1 MFKLLHLSQP
11 FKLNPVTQHDVHKM
25 CVRMYGMSYARVDHF
40 KHHAYH
46 FLYLAQ
52 ILSIEKE
59 ILSAYRKHM
68 YEHETKTIAM
78 QNERVVPTHK
88 SSLRVCLYSNNSNRT
103 NAAGEF

>member
-25 CVRMYGMSYARVDHF
+25 CVRMYGMCYARVDNF
-40 KHHAYH
+40 KHHSYH

-59 ILSAYRKHM
+59 ILSAYRKQKS
-68 YEHETKTIAM
+68 EQETKTIAM
-78 QNERVVPTHK
+78 PTHK
-88 SSLRVCLYSNNSNRT
+88 SLLRVCLCT
-103 NAAGEF
+103 PTIVTE